1 MSQDNHAPN
10 QPGTTPRLQERVLSG
25 LKHFPW
31 PGPPWKSKRNVWWAL
46 AALPLALLL
55 YVIVLIPFTPSI
67 SDLRKAKS
75 DSPAQLVSSDGRLLA
90 EYKWV
95 NREWVPL
102 DSIAPAVKQ
111 ALIATEDH
119 RFYDHFGIDLRRTAS
134 SIVLTLSG
142 KPQGGSTITQQLAR
156 NLYPEEIG
164 RSLTLSRKVKEA
176 ITALKIE
183 MTYSKDE
190 ILETYLNTVPF
201 LYNAFGIEMAARTY
215 FNKSSDSLNVLESA
229 TLIGMLKGTVYY
241 NPVLNPERAQER
253 RNTVLAQMKKREK
266 LTEAEYEKLVKRP
279 LRIRFERQAEVSGI
293 APHLSQQLRRQLIDW
308 ADRNGYSLYSD
319 GLVIRT
325 TINGKL
331 QEMAND
337 ALQKQGKALQ
347 AVANKAWAPQS
358 IWGPKSTLVQRLVRE
373 SQQYET
379 MVNKGGEAD
388 EVLKELLDDKEF
400 LAKLKQQKTRVQA
413 GFMALDPR
421 DGTILAWVG
430 SRDYAQDPFD
440 HVQAARRQPGSTF
453 KPFVYGAAF
462 AKGMLPSDTFMDEPV
477 EIPLSGKNVW
487 RPTDAGQPSYAPMT
501 LADGLAYSK
510 NIITAQVMQQV
521 GPERVAQ
528 LARAMGVRESVLD
541 EVPALALGTSP
552 VTLKEM
558 VASYG
563 TIASAGAYHAPTVI
577 TQIEDKDGKVLE
589 QFTPARPQRALA
601 LVPAQDLRHAMRQ
614 VINKGTGTAIRSRY
628 GISAD
633 VAGKTGTTQDNTDG
647 WFIMMHPQLVAGAW
661 VGFNDGRITL
671 RSDYWGQGAHSA
683 LPIVGQVFQQALRTK
698 LIDNNEK
705 FVDEKERSVIGDAI
719 GSVRN
724 WVVDLFGRS
733 TDQIQPPEATS
744 PQVQGSELPRTP
756 RPPLPPVTTD
766 EDERPQIGEAP
777 LKPLQNATPEA
788 DPEPPAGAGESR
800 DPFWSPQPAQPAHPA
815 PQIGP
820 NTPESTGQPPMPGNL
835 LPMPPVERGQVAP
848 SAPSQQPVPQPLPQP
863 GVVRPAAPPLPPPP
877 PPVPVQPQYVPPDN
891 QGAPPM
897 PGNLLPTRPVERGV
911 VVPAPLTQQQ

>member
-1 MSQDNHAPN
+1 MSQDAPESVPHKPN
-10 QPGTTPRLQERVLSG
+10 PANGSAGSRLVSA
-25 LKHFPW
+25 LKRFPW
-31 PGPPWKSKRNVWWAL
+31 PGRPWKSKRNIWWAI
-46 AALPLALLL
+46 AALPLALFL
-55 YVIVLIPFTPSI
+55 YVLILIPFTPSI
-67 SDLRKAKS
+67 SDLRKAKM
-75 DSPAQLVSSDGRLLA
+75 DQPAQLVSTDGRMLA
-90 EYKWV
+90 EYKWI

-102 DSIAPAVKQ
+102 EDISKPVIE

-119 RFYDHFGIDLRRTAS
+119 RFYEHFGLDWRRTAS
-134 SIVLTLSG
+134 SVVLTLSG
-142 KPQGGSTITQQLAR
+142 RPQGGSTITQQLAR

-164 RSLTLSRKVKEA
+164 RSLTLTRKLKEA

-183 MTYSKDE
+183 LTYSKDE

-215 FNKSSDSLNVLESA
+215 FDKSADELNVLESA

-241 NPVLNPERAQER
+241 NPVLNPERAQDR

-266 LTEAEYEKLVKRP
+266 LSDAEYQRLIKRP
-279 LRIRFERQAEVSGI
+279 LRIRFERQAEVNGL
-293 APHLSQQLRRQLIDW
+293 APHLAQQLRRQLIDW

-337 ALQKQGKALQ
+337 AVQKQGKALQ
-347 AVANKAWAPQS
+347 AVANSAWAPKS
-358 IWGPKSTLVQRLVRE
+358 VWGPKSPLVQRLVRE
-373 SQQYET
+373 SSQYEAA
-379 MVNKGGEAD
+379 VAKGAEPEDA
-388 EVLKELLDDKEF
+388 LKHLLDDSDF
-400 LAKLKQQKTRVQA
+400 LNKLKQQKTRLQA

-462 AKGMLPSDTFMDEPV
+462 AKGMQPTDTFMDEPV
-477 EIPLSGKNVW
+477 EIPLGGKQVW
-487 RPTDAGQPSYAPMT
+487 RPTDGSAPSYEPMT
-501 LADGLAYSK
+501 LADGLAFSK
-510 NIITAQVMQQV
+510 NIITAQVMQSV

-528 LARAMGVRESVLD
+528 LARAMGVRESRLD

-563 TIASAGAYHAPTVI
+563 TIANAGAYIPPTVI

-589 QFTPARPQRALA
+589 TFSAAKPQRALA
-601 LVPAQDLRHAMRQ
+601 LVPAQQLRNAMRG
-614 VINKGTGTAIRSRY
+614 VINKGTGVAIRSRY

-647 WFIMMHPQLVAGAW
+647 WFMLMHPQIVAGAW

-683 LPIVGQVFQQALRTK
+683 LPIVGQVVQQAMRTK
-698 LIDNNEK
+698 IVDANVR
-705 FVDEKERSVIGDAI
+705 FVDEEEHSVIGDAI

-733 TDQIQPPEATS
+733 TEQIQPPQATT
-744 PQVQGSELPRTP
+744 PEVQGSQLPQTP
-756 RPPLPPVTTD
+756 RPPATD
-766 EDERPQIGEAP
+766 RPEIGEAP
-777 LKPLQNATPEA
+777 LKPLQNATPDA
-788 DPEPPAGAGESR
+788 DAEPPEQTAPAGAGESQ
-800 DPFWSPQPAQPAHPA
+800 DPFWSPPPQRQAPAA
-815 PQIGP
+815 PQAGSVGNDNVGP
-820 NTPESTGQPPMPGNL
+820 
-835 LPMPPVERGQVAP
+835 AP
-848 SAPSQQPVPQPLPQP
+848 SAGSVSGSGNGQGAAPVPMA
-863 GVVRPAAPPLPPPP
+863 GVVVTAPI
-877 PPVPVQPQYVPPDN
+877 
-891 QGAPPM
+891 
-897 PGNLLPTRPVERGV
+897 ERGV
-911 VVPAPLTQQQ
+911 VVPANLGASSSNP